1 MKNNFLLLMVLSS
14 TPFFAQKDGY
24 WDKERNTSKQIVVK
38 AGERIII
45 KSEDF
50 PRGTTEFVYRI
61 TLLDDNQQ
69 LSSSLVSL
77 LKSVPDPTGISQGAA
92 GGIFLLSKVSGD
104 DMCKYALFSDLK
116 SADNYKETGKS
127 VKAILF
133 QNEPVDKD
141 SKLVKLSSSKEL
153 LDSKNVWFGFES
165 QNWIMHEKIVLE
177 IVPWVDNELHRG
189 WTAANRLELLK
200 DCKTSEIA
208 KKMINSDVF
217 CVGISNIIQKK
228 YTIDEYE
235 KLLEIEKNKLLNE
248 IGFQCLND
256 KTTNITVLNTIRT
269 DAFQYFKN
277 GNYNAAIDLL
287 NIGIFDNGNA
297 KVLDYNSQGKYY
309 LFSKQYDKA
318 LKILKDGEKID
329 ISELLIQLN
338 LAHLYLL
345 IDDFSLAKELHKKYK
360 NQNVTAT
367 ESWKDKTKSDFEE
380 FQKSGIVN
388 RDFDRIIRILE
399 N

>member
-1 MKNNFLLLMVLSS
+1 MVLSS

>member
-1 MKNNFLLLMVLSS
+1 MVLSS

-92 GGIFLLSKVSGD
+92 GCIFLLSKVSGD

-189 WTAANRLELLK
+189 WTAANRFELLK

-329 ISELLIQLN
+329 ASELLIQLN